1 MHVQICYGCMLVSG
15 GACLHT
21 CVLVGLHV
29 CFFSDINMHDCL
41 CICGITLTTAMP
53 TPLYSYHLAH
63 HPLCL
68 PQGPNAHEGGGFP
81 LLLCHIPRSPTGHK
95 AAAPKIGARRYR
107 LCLSLCSPLPA
118 PCSNKP
124 SYPASQPHKPLHTT
138 ILHSNF
144 PRDHTS

>member
-1 MHVQICYGCMLVSG
+1 M
-15 GACLHT
+15 HT

-68 PQGPNAHEGGGFP
+68 PSGPDAHDGGGSLSSCAIFQRARQMTWRP
-81 LLLCHIPRSPTGHK
+81 NLKLARGSADSVL
-95 AAAPKIGARRYR
+95 AATCTFKRCM
-107 LCLSLCSPLPA
+107 LE
-118 PCSNKP
+118 
-124 SYPASQPHKPLHTT
+124 
-138 ILHSNF
+138 
-144 PRDHTS
+144 